1 MTTITTRDLNPDA
14 DADLLFG
21 WLSQP
26 RATFWGMVGK
36 PRDELVEIY
45 TWIQQ
50 QPHLSAHLV
59 ELDGVPVAL
68 LQTWDPEVDEL
79 GDAYPRRP
87 GDLGVHLFVAKVPG
101 LARVSEDL
109 LRQIRGWLL
118 ARPGV
123 RRLVAEPDVENRAS
137 LAMLTRF
144 GFTFGPR
151 VQLPG
156 KVAQF
161 AFLEASRV

>member
-1 MTTITTRDLNPDA
+1 MTTMTFSTRDLNPHA

-26 RATFWGMVGK
+26 RAKFWGMVDK
-36 PRDELVEIY
+36 PRDEVVEIY

-59 ELDGVPVAL
+59 ELNGVPVAL
-68 LQTWDPEVDEL
+68 LQTWDPAVDEV
-79 GDAYPRRP
+79 GASYPRRD
-87 GDLGVHLFVAKVPG
+87 GDLGVHLFVARVPG
-101 LARVSEDL
+101 LAGLAEEL
-109 LRQIRGWLL
+109 FGHLRSWLL
-118 ARPGV
+118 ARQGL

-161 AFLEASRV
+161 AFLEV